1 MDLVAWA
8 ADESARRLERVGTR
22 RSHCSAV
29 ARRAAAIAPAV
40 APADQS
46 LLVAAAYLHDVGHAA
61 ELTTTGFHPL
71 DGALW
76 LRERGL
82 ERLASLVAHHTAA
95 IFEARER
102 GLDEALRVFANENS
116 AVSDALAYCDL
127 TTGPAGEPVSV
138 AQRLAEI
145 EARYGEESVVVRAL
159 EQASVSLSGMIERT
173 EQRVRCGRRS
183 RDVSPAKTSS
193 KRPAVR

>member
-1 MDLVAWA
+1 MELVAWA
-8 ADESARRLERVGTR
+8 AAESARRLKHLGTR

-29 ARRAAAIAPAV
+29 ARRAAAVAPVV

-61 ELTTTGFHPL
+61 ELTATGFHPL

-95 IFEARER
+95 IFEAHER
-102 GLDEALRVFANENS
+102 GLDEPLRAFADERS
-116 AVSDALAYCDL
+116 AVSYALAYCDL

-138 AQRLAEI
+138 AERLAEI
-145 EARYGEESVVVRAL
+145 EARYGKGSVVVRAL
-159 EQASVSLSGMIERT
+159 GRASVSLTGMIERT
-173 EQRVRCGRRS
+173 EQRLR
-183 RDVSPAKTSS
+183 
-193 KRPAVR
+193 